1 MGVLTSIF
9 SAFVNQQETAMKMT
23 VPAPPANS
31 PSASPPSHRPIL
43 WGLCVGVIL
52 GLSVHA
58 LKKFAGV
65 DLCEA
70 TPVLAVTH
78 LIGSLFLRLMQMVVL
93 PLVVSA
99 IYLAIVDVGDLR
111 RFGRI
116 GLTTLGFTALLS
128 ISAVMIGLV
137 LVNVVRPGKVLGKDA
152 NDALTAMWSG
162 EAEGGGDQGAAATP
176 LQNVLI
182 DLLPQNPLQEM
193 VGAMDG
199 SSPGNG
205 MLAVMAFAIFCGIAA
220 SIRAAETAA
229 LTSSLRGVYEVCMTI
244 IGWAVRLAPLAT
256 GCLVFNVTATL
267 GFSVFAVLAPF
278 VFVVLAGLLVQLL
291 VVYSTVL
298 RVFGGI
304 SPWTFFRLVT
314 EAMVVAFSTS
324 SSSATL
330 STSIKV
336 AQDRLRLNPETA
348 NFVLTAGATGNQNGT
363 ALFEGVVVLF
373 LAQVANVELSVGQQF
388 LVVLMSIL
396 SGIGTAGVPGGS
408 IPMITVLLGNL
419 QIPSGSIVL
428 VLGVDRFLDMSRTL
442 VNVVGDLVVA
452 SCVDNQNRNR

>member
-1 MGVLTSIF
+1 M
-9 SAFVNQQETAMKMT
+9 NMT

-31 PSASPPSHRPIL
+31 PSVPPPSHRPIL
-43 WGLCVGVIL
+43 LGLCAGVIL
-52 GLSVHA
+52 GLTVHA

-70 TPVLAVTH
+70 IPILAVTK
-78 LIGSLFLRLMQMVVL
+78 LIGSLFLRFMQMPVL

-111 RFGRI
+111 KFGSI
-116 GLTTLGFTALLS
+116 GLKTLGFTAILS
-128 ISAVMIGLV
+128 MSAVMIGLV
-137 LVNVVRPGKVLGKDA
+137 LVNVVQPGKALAKDDREA
-152 NDALTAMWSG
+152 LAAIWAEAADAQ
-162 EAEGGGDQGAAATP
+162 EKKAAVAKP
-176 LQNVLI
+176 LQQVLV

-193 VGAMDG
+193 AGAIDG
-199 SSPGNG
+199 TSPGNG
-205 MLAVMAFAIFCGIAA
+205 MLAVMVFAVVCGIAA
-220 SIRAAETAA
+220 SIRPAETAT
-229 LTSSLRGVYEVCMTI
+229 LTAGVRGMYEISMTI
-244 IGWAVRLAPLAT
+244 IGWAIRLAPVGTA
-256 GCLVFNVTATL
+256 CLVFTVTATA
-267 GFSVFAVLAPF
+267 GFSVFAVLGAF

-291 VVYSTVL
+291 VVYTSVL
-298 RVFGGI
+298 RMFGGI

-348 NFVLTAGATGNQNGT
+348 NFVLTVGATGNQNGT

-396 SGIGTAGVPGGS
+396 SGVGTAGVPGGS
-408 IPMITVLLGNL
+408 IPLIVVLLGNL
-419 QIPSGSIVL
+419 QIPARSIAL
-428 VLGVDRFLDMSRTL
+428 ILGVDRFLDMSRTL

-452 SCVDNQNRNR
+452 SCVDNQNRRR

>member
-1 MGVLTSIF
+1 M
-9 SAFVNQQETAMKMT
+9 NMT

-31 PSASPPSHRPIL
+31 PSVPSISHRPIL
-43 WGLCVGVIL
+43 LGLCAGVIL
-52 GLSVHA
+52 GLSVYA

-70 TPVLAVTH
+70 TPILAVTK
-78 LIGSLFLRLMQMVVL
+78 LIGSLFLRFMQMPVL
-93 PLVVSA
+93 PLVASA
-99 IYLAIVDVGDLR
+99 LYLAIVDVGDLR
-111 RFGRI
+111 KFRSI
-116 GLTTLGFTALLS
+116 GLKTLGFTAILS
-128 ISAVMIGLV
+128 MSAVMIGLV
-137 LVNVVRPGKVLGKDA
+137 LVNVVQPGKALAKDDREALAAIWAEAADAQEKKAAVAKPLLQVL
-152 NDALTAMWSG
+152 
-162 EAEGGGDQGAAATP
+162 
-176 LQNVLI
+176 V

-193 VGAMDG
+193 AGAIDG
-199 SSPGNG
+199 TSPGNG
-205 MLAVMAFAIFCGIAA
+205 MLAVMVFSVACGIAA
-220 SIRAAETAA
+220 SIRPAETAG
-229 LTSSLRGVYEVCMTI
+229 LTAGVRGVYEISMTI
-244 IGWAVRLAPLAT
+244 IGWAIRLAPVGT
-256 GCLVFNVTATL
+256 GCLIFNVTATA
-267 GFSVFAVLAPF
+267 GFSVFAVLGAF
-278 VFVVLAGLLVQLL
+278 MFVVIAGLLVQLF

-298 RVFGGI
+298 RIFGGI

-348 NFVLTAGATGNQNGT
+348 NFVLTVGATGNQNGT

-396 SGIGTAGVPGGS
+396 SGVGTAGVPGGS
-408 IPMITVLLGNL
+408 IPLIVVLLGNL
-419 QIPSGSIVL
+419 QIPSRSIAL
-428 VLGVDRFLDMSRTL
+428 ILGVDRFLDMCRTL

-452 SCVDNQNRNR
+452 SCVDNQNRRR